1 MSVEPTADCLAPG
14 FVLGNYC
21 IERVLGR
28 GGFGIT
34 YLATDLNTQCRVV
47 IKESMPIGCSY
58 RDPNTGRVYP
68 TGGGEGTQF
77 FEMAMM
83 NSRSEGEHL
92 QKFRHPNIVP
102 ASRVFKALGTVYY
115 VMPFIGGYSL
125 NDVAKKGPLTEAEL
139 LPILVQILHALRYIH
154 ANRLFH
160 RDIKPQNIMLTAA
173 GKPVLI
179 DFGTARY
186 QSHHTQVIS
195 YSDGYTPIEQM
206 QNDGQIG
213 PWSDLYALGAT
224 MLYLM
229 TLQPIPSSLER
240 ESAGDPIPVLRTHP
254 DFSKCYSAAFLGGI
268 DKALQRRHQDRWQ
281 SADEWLRS
289 FGCPPETAVQTPPAQ
304 PHRRFSPPGPSVP
317 ESPLRRPAVVAYVAA
332 MMLLYGISYSGD
344 SPAALG
350 FVATLAYCGMNY
362 FGAIWITMQNRSRRN
377 CQSAAVVAALLSVL
391 TFALL
396 LAIVCFVE
404 ASPNAVG
411 ALCILWLACF
421 VIILSRFLWQKMGYS
436 YLRII
441 AAFGIIVLSNVA
453 LGILF
458 SL

>member
-1 MSVEPTADCLAPG
+1 MSAEPTSDCLAPD

-34 YLATDLNTQCRVV
+34 YLAVDLNTQHRVV

-58 RDPNTGRVYP
+58 RDPNTGMVYP
-68 TGGGEGTQF
+68 TGGGEGSQF
-77 FEMAMM
+77 FEMAMA

-115 VMPFIGGYSL
+115 VMPFIGGDSL
-125 NDVAKKGPLTEAEL
+125 SDVAKKGPLSEAEL

-160 RDIKPQNIMLTAA
+160 RDIKPQNIMLTKT

-224 MLYLM
+224 MLHLM
-229 TLQPIPSSLER
+229 TLRPIPSSLER
-240 ESAGDPIPVLRTHP
+240 ESKVDPIPVLQTHP
-254 DFSKCYSAAFLGGI
+254 DFSQRYSAAFLGGI
-268 DKALQRRHQDRWQ
+268 DKALQRRRQDRWQ

-289 FGCPPETAVQTPPAQ
+289 FGCPPDAAAQRSAPPK
-304 PHRRFSPPGPSVP
+304 PSVP
-317 ESPLRRPAVVAYVAA
+317 GTPLCKPAIIAYVAA
-332 MMLLYGISYSGD
+332 MMLTYGISYSGND
-344 SPAALG
+344 PAAAG
-350 FVATLAYCGMNY
+350 CVATTVSCGMNY
-362 FGAIWITMQNRSRRN
+362 FGAIWVTMRNRSKQS
-377 CQSAAVVAALLSVL
+377 CQSAAVVSALLSVL
-391 TFALL
+391 TFAVL
-396 LAIVCFVE
+396 LAVVNFAE
-404 ASPNAVG
+404 ESPEAVG
-411 ALCILWLACF
+411 GLCILWLIGFA
-421 VIILSRFLWQKMGYS
+421 ILLTLFLRKKLGYS
-436 YLRII
+436 VLRIL
-441 AAFGIIVLSNVA
+441 ATFGIIVLSNVA